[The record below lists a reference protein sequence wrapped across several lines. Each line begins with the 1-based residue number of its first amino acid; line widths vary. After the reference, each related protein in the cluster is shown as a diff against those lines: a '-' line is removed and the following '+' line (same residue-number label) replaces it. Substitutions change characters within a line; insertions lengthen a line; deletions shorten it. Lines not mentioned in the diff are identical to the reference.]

1 MLGGCVAVICSLL
14 WPLEDPSLA
23 SEGRPSLLP
32 LSHPWPSTLQ
42 LPWQR
47 EKVRE
52 GIQILYCLFGV
63 QWNLIYTC

>member
-1 MLGGCVAVICSLL
+1 MAIICSLL
-14 WPLEDPSLA
+14 WIPSLA
-23 SEGRPSLLP
+23 SEGQPSLLP

-52 GIQILYCLFGV
+52 GIQRFCTVCFGFNGISFTRV
-63 QWNLIYTC
+63 NCN